1 LPMNRRIFPRA
12 GIVVSLAF
20 AAGVGDRAAAQAP
33 QNPQSPPAVTFQTEV
48 NYVDVDAIVTD
59 QQGNFV
65 SGLSKEDFEIFEDGR
80 PQKIDTFAPVDLP
93 VERPDRFLV
102 ANRPVTTD
110 VRSNRQAF
118 AGRVY
123 VIVLDDLD
131 VSFMR
136 SALVRKAAHEF
147 VERYFGA
154 NDMAAV
160 TYTSGRTDATQE
172 FTGNPQ
178 LLLAAIDKFAGRRLR
193 SPVLE
198 YIDQLYQ
205 NQAMTAGMTDTS
217 PSSDPASPIGSAASI
232 TQNAQAS
239 MATDDLERQFRATNV
254 LGTIRNLAEFLSNV
268 RGRRKALLLFSE
280 GIDYTI
286 NDVFGIPKDT
296 TIVRATQDAIS
307 AAARANVNFFTIDPR
322 GLVGMTDDYLNLAD
336 GLGIAGNPTEPVGDP
351 QMSFNGRQAFLDELR
366 LSQDSLRTLADET
379 GGFAAINRNSFT
391 SAFDRIVQANSRY
404 YVMGYY
410 PPSHPRDGKF
420 HKIQVRVKRPG
431 LTVSAR
437 KGYASPRGKTPE
449 EKQRDDD
456 ARRLRDS
463 RKGGADNTSAP
474 LREALNT
481 PMQQGGVTF
490 SVQAAPFKGSEK
502 AASVALAIEI
512 DGDALHFAPPS
523 KNATFSDS
531 VELSLFA
538 VNEQGKP
545 QQGTRSEVN
554 LTLRPDT
561 YQRVKVVGMRLNPRV
576 ALAPGRYQMR
586 LGVRESGA
594 GALGSVFYD
603 LVVPDFSKDPLMMS
617 GLLVT
622 AFSAQVT
629 PTPQPDPV
637 VAKMLPW
644 PATSRREFAQSDT
657 LSVLAEIYDNISSQ
671 QPRQIDTGVR
681 LMDESG
687 RDVFAARDSFQNGS
701 ARNWSVY
708 GYTHDIELK
717 AIAPGRYLLRVEAQV
732 RGNTNGAKPVGSET
746 LITVVKS
753 AL

>member
-1 LPMNRRIFPRA
+1 MNRRIFLRA

-20 AAGVGDRAAAQAP
+20 AAGVGVRVVAQAP
-33 QNPQSPPAVTFQTEV
+33 QNPQSAPPAVTFQTEV

-65 SGLSKEDFEIFEDGR
+65 SDLSKDDFEILEDGK
-80 PQKIDTFAPVDLP
+80 PQKIDTFSMVDLP
-93 VERPDRFLV
+93 VERQERFLV

-110 VRSNRQAF
+110 VRSNRRAF

-136 SALVRKAAHEF
+136 SVQVRKAAREF

-160 TYTSGRTDATQE
+160 AYTSGRSDATQE
-172 FTGNPQ
+172 FTGSPE

-205 NQAMTAGMTDTS
+205 NQVLTAGMTD
-217 PSSDPASPIGSAASI
+217 PSSDPSSGTSNSSSSI
-232 TQNAQAS
+232 TQSAQTS
-239 MATDDLERQFRATNV
+239 MQTDDLERQFRAANV
-254 LGTIRNLAEFLSNV
+254 LSTMRNLTELLSTV
-268 RGRRKALLLFSE
+268 RGRRKAMVIFSE
-280 GIDYTI
+280 GIDYSI
-286 NDVFGIPKDT
+286 NDVFGIPSDT
-296 TIVRATQDAIS
+296 TIIRATQDTIA
-307 AAARANVNFFTIDPR
+307 AAARANVNFFTVDPR

-336 GLGIAGNPTEPVGDP
+336 SLGIAGNPTEPTGDP
-351 QMSFNGRQAFLDELR
+351 RMSFNGRQAFLDELR

-379 GGFAAINRNSFT
+379 GGFAIVNRNSFA
-391 SAFDRIVQANSRY
+391 SGFDRIVQANSRY

-410 PPSHPRDGKF
+410 PPTHPRDGKF
-420 HKIQVRVKRPG
+420 HKIQVRVKRTG

-437 KGYASPRGKTPE
+437 KGYASPRGKTPD
-449 EKQRDDD
+449 EKQREDE
-456 ARRLRDS
+456 ARRLRES
-463 RKGGADNTSAP
+463 SKGGADNTSAP

-481 PMQQGGVTF
+481 PMQQGGLTF

-502 AASVALAIEI
+502 EASVALAIEI
-512 DGDALHFAPPS
+512 DGERLHFTPPS

-538 VNEQGKP
+538 INAQGKP

-554 LTLRPDT
+554 LTLRPET
-561 YQRVKVVGMRLNPRV
+561 YERVKAVGMRLNPRV
-576 ALAPGRYQMR
+576 ALAPGRYQVR

-603 LVVPDFSKDPLMMS
+603 LQVPDFAKDPPMMS
-617 GLLVT
+617 GLLIT
-622 AFSAQVT
+622 ASSAQAI
-629 PTPQPDPV
+629 PTAQPDPAA
-637 VAKMLPW
+637 AKMLPG

-657 LSVLAEIYDNISSQ
+657 LAVLAEIYDNISSQ

-687 RDVFAARDSFQNGS
+687 RDVFSARDSFRNGS
-701 ARNWSVY
+701 TRNWSVY
-708 GYTHDIELK
+708 GYTRDIPLK
-717 AIAPGRYLLRVEAQV
+717 DVAPGRYLLRVEAQV

-746 LITVVKS
+746 LITVR
-753 AL
+753 

>member
-1 LPMNRRIFPRA
+1 MNRRIFLRA

-20 AAGVGDRAAAQAP
+20 AAGVGVRVVAQTP
-33 QNPQSPPAVTFQTEV
+33 QTPQSPPAVTFQTEV

-65 SGLSKEDFEIFEDGR
+65 SDLSRDDFEILEDGKA
-80 PQKIDTFAPVDLP
+80 QKIDTFSMVDLP

-102 ANRPVTTD
+102 ANRAVTTD

-136 SALVRKAAHEF
+136 SAQVRKAAREF

-198 YIDQLYQ
+198 YIDRLYQ
-205 NQAMTAGMTDTS
+205 NQLMTAGMTDTS
-217 PSSDPASPIGSAASI
+217 SDPSSSNNNSGASI
-232 TQNAQAS
+232 TQSAQTS
-239 MATDDLERQFRATNV
+239 MQTDDLERQFRATNV

-268 RGRRKALLLFSE
+268 RGRRKAMLIFSE

-296 TIVRATQDAIS
+296 TIIRATQDAIA
-307 AAARANVNFFTIDPR
+307 AAARANVNFFTVDPR

-336 GLGIAGNPTEPVGDP
+336 SLGIAGNPTEPTGDP
-351 QMSFNGRQAFLDELR
+351 QMSFSGRQAFLDELR

-379 GGFAAINRNSFT
+379 GGFATINRNSFT

-410 PPSHPRDGKF
+410 PPTHPRDGKF

-437 KGYASPRGKTPE
+437 KGYASPRGKTPD
-449 EKQRDDD
+449 EKQREDE

-463 RKGGADNTSAP
+463 SKGGANNTSAP
-474 LREALNT
+474 LRDALNT
-481 PMQQGGVTF
+481 PMQQAGLTF
-490 SVQAAPFKGSEK
+490 SVQAAPFKDSEK
-502 AASVALAIEI
+502 EASVALAIEI
-512 DGDALHFAPPS
+512 DGERLHFTPPS
-523 KNATFSDS
+523 NTATFSDR

-545 QQGTRSEVN
+545 QQGTR
-554 LTLRPDT
+554 
-561 YQRVKVVGMRLNPRV
+561 
-576 ALAPGRYQMR
+576 
-586 LGVRESGA
+586 
-594 GALGSVFYD
+594 
-603 LVVPDFSKDPLMMS
+603 
-617 GLLVT
+617 
-622 AFSAQVT
+622 
-629 PTPQPDPV
+629 
-637 VAKMLPW
+637 
-644 PATSRREFAQSDT
+644 
-657 LSVLAEIYDNISSQ
+657 
-671 QPRQIDTGVR
+671 
-681 LMDESG
+681 
-687 RDVFAARDSFQNGS
+687 
-701 ARNWSVY
+701 
-708 GYTHDIELK
+708 
-717 AIAPGRYLLRVEAQV
+717 
-732 RGNTNGAKPVGSET
+732 
-746 LITVVKS
+746 
-753 AL
+753 